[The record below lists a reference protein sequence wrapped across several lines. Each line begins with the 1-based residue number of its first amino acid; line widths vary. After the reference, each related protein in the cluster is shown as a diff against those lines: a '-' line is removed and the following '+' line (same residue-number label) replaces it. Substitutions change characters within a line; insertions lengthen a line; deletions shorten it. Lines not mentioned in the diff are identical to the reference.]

1 MTDDEFTINE
11 PKDPFM
17 EALEKL
23 REAAEN
29 QKREEMGVN
38 RAFCEIT
45 TLGACADLMLSAR
58 RMVEHAFSMELPGI
72 PIGEQMELHDR
83 FEVLWDA
90 RREQVKRSVRYAGKA
105 YDVTKKEGSE

>member
-1 MTDDEFTINE
+1 MTDDRYTINE
-11 PKDPFM
+11 PKDPLM

-29 QKREEMGVN
+29 RKREEMGVN

-58 RMVEHAFSMELPGI
+58 RLAEAVFLMDLPGI
-72 PIGEQMELHDR
+72 PLEEQMELHDR

-105 YDVTKKEGSE
+105 YDVTKKEADE

>member
-1 MTDDEFTINE
+1 MTDDKYTINE

-17 EALEKL
+17 EALKKL

-29 QKREEMGVN
+29 RKREEMGVN

-45 TLGACADLMLSAR
+45 TLGACADLMLSAWR
-58 RMVEHAFSMELPGI
+58 LAEHVFTLDLPGI
-72 PIGEQMELHDR
+72 PLEEQKDLFDR

-90 RREQVKRSVRYAGKA
+90 RRKQVKRSIDHASRA
-105 YDVTKKEGSE
+105 YIVTRKEADE

>member
-1 MTDDEFTINE
+1 MTDDRYTINE

-29 QKREEMGVN
+29 RRREEMGVN

-58 RMVEHAFSMELPGI
+58 RLAEHAFSMELPGI
-72 PIGEQMELHDR
+72 PLDEQKDLFDR

-90 RREQVKRSVRYAGKA
+90 RKKQVKRSIDHASRA
-105 YDVTKKEGSE
+105 YTITRKEADE